1 MLPTFAAELNVLPLS
16 CASGCKHFVP
26 YDGAA
31 LSHASD
37 YDLFSTYLPGF
48 ARCIE
53 AGALNIMCSYL
64 LQPIS
69 VDAECQQCLNLLF

>member
-1 MLPTFAAELNVLPLS
+1 MRVVAA
-16 CASGCKHFVP
+16 AGRHYVP

-53 AGALNIMCSYL
+53 AGAPLRAIHRFADSWLAVVCRRPL
-64 LQPIS
+64 ACGWFLCWLCD
-69 VDAECQQCLNLLF
+69 VGCL